1 MAQLLSTSQSDILLQ
16 LLISQIKTTPLYNPN
31 LDLTQVKMMIAGINP
46 LILAQLSQMVGLYSP
61 LGSMIGLIVD
71 NVQQMMKNPEL
82 SITEIPS
89 FLENLKEMYLAVS
102 CLKNVKI
109 STSDL
114 VDVTTDIINIVLCMT
129 VSDETKLKNLTAFI
143 KASSLLVKF
152 ELPVQSAIFCC
163 FN

>member
-1 MAQLLSTSQSDILLQ
+1 
-16 LLISQIKTTPLYNPN
+16 
-31 LDLTQVKMMIAGINP
+31 
-46 LILAQLSQMVGLYSP
+46 
-61 LGSMIGLIVD
+61 
-71 NVQQMMKNPEL
+71 
-82 SITEIPS
+82 
-89 FLENLKEMYLAVS
+89 MYLAVS